1 MATWRRVTTAG
12 GTTWT
17 GSRGK
22 VAAITG
28 GASGIGAGTV
38 RRFVEEGAKVLI
50 ADLDQDKGAALAA
63 ELGAA
68 AAFLRTDVSKE
79 EDIAAMV
86 AETTDRFGRIDVLFN
101 NAGFGGALGPIES
114 TTVADY
120 DLTMDVLLKS
130 VFLGIKHVAPLMK
143 AQGSGSIISTASV
156 AGIRAG
162 YAPHLYSVAK
172 CAVIHLTKTVALELG
187 EHGIR
192 VNAICPGFIATP
204 LAAGRPDADESQIDQ
219 MRAAGA
225 VVAGAR
231 PGRRAARHRQHG
243 AVPRQRRRRVGHRP
257 GVRRRRRLRGRT
269 AVVAL
274 AEVRPHGAPDPPPPP
289 ARPLTRRSHSYK
301 TGAVP
306 GRTMAA

>member
-1 MATWRRVTTAG
+1 MDRLE
-12 GTTWT
+12 
-17 GSRGK
+17 GK

-38 RRFVEEGAKVLI
+38 RRFVEEGGRVLI
-50 ADLDQDKGAALAA
+50 ADLDEAKGAALAA
-63 ELGAA
+63 ALGSA

-79 EDIAAMV
+79 EDVAAMV
-86 AETTDRFGRIDVLFN
+86 AETTDRFGRLDVLFN

-130 VFLGIKHVAPLMK
+130 VFLGMKHATPVMK

-172 CAVIHLTKTVALELG
+172 SAVIHLTRTVALELG

-204 LAAGRPDADESQIDQ
+204 LAAGRPDADESQLEQ

-225 VVAGAR
+225 ASQVLG
-231 PGRRAARHRQHG
+231 
-243 AVPRQRRRRVGHRP
+243 RVGEPVDIANMALFLASDESAWITGREFVVDGGFEAGPPWSRWPKFARMERPIRHHRP
-257 GVRRRRRLRGRT
+257 
-269 AVVAL
+269 
-274 AEVRPHGAPDPPPPP
+274 PD
-289 ARPLTRRSHSYK
+289 R
-301 TGAVP
+301 
-306 GRTMAA
+306 

>member
-1 MATWRRVTTAG
+1 MGRIE
-12 GTTWT
+12 
-17 GSRGK
+17 GK

-50 ADLDQDKGAALAA
+50 ADLDEEKGHALAA
-63 ELGAA
+63 ELGGG

-79 EDIAAMV
+79 ADVAAMI

-114 TTVADY
+114 TSLDDY

-130 VFLGIKHVAPLMK
+130 VFLGMKHVAPVMK
-143 AQGSGSIISTASV
+143 AQQSGSIISTASV
-156 AGIRAG
+156 AGIRVG

-187 EHGIR
+187 EHSIR

-204 LAAGRPDADESQIDQ
+204 LAAGRPDATESQIDQ
-219 MRAAGA
+219 LRAAGA
-225 VVAGAR
+225 ASQVLG
-231 PGRRAARHRQHG
+231 
-243 AVPRQRRRRVGHRP
+243 RVGEPRDIANMALFLASDDSEWVTGREFVVDGGFEAGPPWSRWPKFARMERPIRHHRP
-257 GVRRRRRLRGRT
+257 
-269 AVVAL
+269 
-274 AEVRPHGAPDPPPPP
+274 PD
-289 ARPLTRRSHSYK
+289 R
-301 TGAVP
+301 
-306 GRTMAA
+306 

>member
-1 MATWRRVTTAG
+1 MDRLK
-12 GTTWT
+12 
-17 GSRGK
+17 GK

-50 ADLDQDKGAALAA
+50 ADLDETKGDALAA
-63 ELGAA
+63 ELGPAS
-68 AAFLRTDVSKE
+68 AFLRTDVSKE
-79 EDIAAMV
+79 DDIVAMV

-130 VFLGIKHVAPLMK
+130 VFLGIKHVTPLMK

-172 CAVIHLTKTVALELG
+172 CAVIHLTRTVALELG

-204 LAAGRPDADESQIDQ
+204 LAAGRPDADETQIDQ
-219 MRAAGA
+219 LR
-225 VVAGAR
+225 VAGAASQVL
-231 PGRRAARHRQHG
+231 G
-243 AVPRQRRRRVGHRP
+243 RVGEPLDIANMALFLASDDSPWVTGQDFVVDGGFEAGPPWSRWPKFARMERPIRHHRP
-257 GVRRRRRLRGRT
+257 
-269 AVVAL
+269 
-274 AEVRPHGAPDPPPPP
+274 PD
-289 ARPLTRRSHSYK
+289 R
-301 TGAVP
+301 
-306 GRTMAA
+306 

>member
-1 MATWRRVTTAG
+1 MDRLE
-12 GTTWT
+12 
-17 GSRGK
+17 GK

-38 RRFVEEGAKVLI
+38 RRFVEEGAKVVI
-50 ADLDQDKGAALAA
+50 ADLDQDKGQALAG

-79 EDIAAMV
+79 EDIAALI
-86 AETTDRFGRIDVLFN
+86 AETTDRFGRIDVLYN

-114 TTVADY
+114 TSIADY

-130 VFLGIKHVAPLMK
+130 VFLGMKHVAPVMK
-143 AQGSGSIISTASV
+143 AQRSGSIISTASV
-156 AGIRAG
+156 AGIRVG

-187 EHGIR
+187 EHGVR

-219 MRAAGA
+219 LRAAGA
-225 VVAGAR
+225 SSQVLG
-231 PGRRAARHRQHG
+231 
-243 AVPRQRRRRVGHRP
+243 RVGEPLDIANMALFLASDDSEWITAREFVVDGGFEAGPPWSRWPKFARMERPIRHHRP
-257 GVRRRRRLRGRT
+257 
-269 AVVAL
+269 
-274 AEVRPHGAPDPPPPP
+274 PD
-289 ARPLTRRSHSYK
+289 R
-301 TGAVP
+301 
-306 GRTMAA
+306 

>member
-1 MATWRRVTTAG
+1 MDRLK
-12 GTTWT
+12 
-17 GSRGK
+17 GK
-22 VAAITG
+22 VAVITG

-38 RRFVEEGAKVLI
+38 RRFVEEGAEVLI
-50 ADLDQDKGAALAA
+50 ADLDAARGAALAG
-63 ELGAA
+63 ELGTP

-86 AETTDRFGRIDVLFN
+86 AETTDRFGRLDVLFN

-130 VFLGIKHVAPLMK
+130 VFLGMKHVAPLMK
-143 AQGSGSIISTASV
+143 AQRSGSIISTASV

-172 CAVIHLTKTVALELG
+172 AAVIHLTRTVALELG

-204 LAAGRPDADESQIDQ
+204 LAAGRPDADESQIEQ
-219 MRAAGA
+219 LRAAGA
-225 VVAGAR
+225 ASQVLG
-231 PGRRAARHRQHG
+231 
-243 AVPRQRRRRVGHRP
+243 RVGEAVDIANMALFLASDESEWITGRDFVVDGGFEAGPPWSRWPGFARMERPIRHHRP
-257 GVRRRRRLRGRT
+257 
-269 AVVAL
+269 
-274 AEVRPHGAPDPPPPP
+274 PD
-289 ARPLTRRSHSYK
+289 R
-301 TGAVP
+301 
-306 GRTMAA
+306 